1 MKPMVLAVVLTF
13 LLPGYLDR
21 GGPCDFHMSQILN
34 VIPNLVLLPESWPHC
49 SYFFIDA

>member
-21 GGPCDFHMSQILN
+21 GDFHMSQILN
-34 VIPNLVLLPESWPHC
+34 VIPNLVLLPVFAPL
-49 SYFFIDA
+49 